1 MLVFIDTEFTDLKS
15 NAQLISLGAITEY
28 CDKFYAEIAD
38 YDKSL
43 CSTFVK
49 DTVIPNL
56 LLGEKPYL
64 GPDDSRLTSKN
75 DIVVKRPLLSV
86 GKTFVTWLLK
96 SKDMCADTSIT
107 FVSDVCHYDGV
118 LIMDLIQKATNDQ
131 VPSTINPMFIDISTL
146 FALYA
151 NQENV
156 IFSENNKN
164 YKDIFQYAF
173 DVNREEFSEI
183 PQDEINGLK
192 HNSLWDAYVIKECY
206 DKLMKYF
213 NHNDSILRIGTDI
226 NLSTIQDFI
235 KEIKRKDG
243 NNN

>member
-28 CDKFYAEIAD
+28 GDKFYAEIAD

-75 DIVVKRPLLSV
+75 DIVVKRSLLSV

-118 LIMDLIQKATNDQ
+118 LVMDLIQKATNDQ

>member
-1 MLVFIDTEFTDLKS
+1 MLVFIDTEFTDLKN
-15 NAQLISLGAITEY
+15 NAQLISVGAITAY
-28 CDKFYAEIAD
+28 GDMFYGEITD

-43 CSTFVK
+43 CSEFVN

-56 LLGEKPYL
+56 LMNNKIYQPPQINSNLNTKKDIMIN
-64 GPDDSRLTSKN
+64 GPLTT
-75 DIVVKRPLLSV
+75 V
-86 GKTFVTWLLK
+86 GKTFVNWLHK
-96 SKDMCADTSIT
+96 IKIMDDDSIT
-107 FVSDVCHYDGV
+107 FVSDVCQYDGV

-131 VPSTINPMFIDISTL
+131 VPSTINPMLVDISTL

-151 NQENV
+151 IQENV

-206 DKLMKYF
+206 DKLMKYL
-213 NHNDSILRIGTDI
+213 NRDYLMLRIGDDI

>member
-28 CDKFYAEIAD
+28 GDKFYAEIAD
-38 YDKSL
+38 YDKTL

-64 GPDDSRLTSKN
+64 GLDDSRLTSKN

-118 LIMDLIQKATNDQ
+118 LVMDLIQKATNDQ
-131 VPSTINPMFIDISTL
+131 VPSSINPMFVDISTL
-146 FALYA
+146 LTIYA
-151 NQENV
+151 KHENV
-156 IFSENNKN
+156 IFADMYEN
-164 YKDIFQYAF
+164 YDDIFQYAF

-183 PQDEINGLK
+183 PQDEIDVLK
-192 HNSLWDAYVIKECY
+192 HNSLWDACVIKECY
-206 DKLMKYF
+206 YKLMKYF
-213 NHNDSILRIGTDI
+213 NRDDSTRVISMAR
-226 NLSTIQDFI
+226 NLCKTQDFI
-235 KEIKRKDG
+235 KEIKRKAG
-243 NNN
+243 TIK